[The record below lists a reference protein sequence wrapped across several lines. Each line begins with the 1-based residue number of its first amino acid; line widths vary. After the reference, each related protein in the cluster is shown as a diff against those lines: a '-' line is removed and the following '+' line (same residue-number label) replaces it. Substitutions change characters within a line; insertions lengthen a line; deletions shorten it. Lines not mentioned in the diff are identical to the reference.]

1 MAQFASV
8 DVFLSALPA
17 MAAEHADKLQ
27 GHQGCIALA
36 VTGGNTVAY
45 SLQPDGSVARVNP
58 AVVKPDCTIRA
69 AENDLLALV
78 NGTLSP
84 VKALLTG
91 RVKAEGDVSLLKKLM
106 KLFA

>member
-8 DVFLSALPA
+8 DAFLSALPA
-17 MAAEHADKLQ
+17 MAAEHQDKLLGQ
-27 GHQGCIALA
+27 RGCIALA
-36 VTGGNTVAY
+36 VTGGDTVAY
-45 SLQPDGSVARVNP
+45 SLLPDGSIARVNP